1 MEKVLVSGVSGFI
14 GMHCAKQLL
23 DKGYKV
29 VGTTRSASK
38 HDEVMAAIGHE
49 NLSLVNADLLS
60 DENWDSAIEG
70 CDYVLHVASPV
81 MMGEPDHEDV
91 LVKPAKEGTMRVV
104 QLAAKHKV
112 KRVVITS
119 SVAAV
124 SYGPHHHKDHFDDTD
139 WSDINDPGIPS
150 YNKSKT
156 VAEKAAREFVAG
168 LSGEDKLEI
177 CTMHPALVVGPSL
190 SSDIGESNTVVKR
203 MLDGSTPGTPKLHM
217 GFVDVRD
224 VAAMHVA
231 AMTAEGAAGQRFILS
246 ESSLWLSEMSTIL
259 RDAGFDKAP
268 KRNIPNFILKII
280 ALRDKDLSGTI
291 PLLGRVGTYDISKTK
306 DILGWQPTKAADA
319 IVDTAEH
326 LKAKGLI

>member
-1 MEKVLVSGVSGFI
+1 MDKVLVTGVSGFI
-14 GMHCAKQLL
+14 GMHCAQQLL
-23 DKGYKV
+23 EQGYQV
-29 VGTTRSASK
+29 VGTTRSSSK
-38 HDEVMAAIGHE
+38 HDEVIEAIGHE

-60 DENWDSAIEG
+60 DEGWDSAIEG
-70 CDYVLHVASPV
+70 CDYILHVASPV

-91 LVKPAKEGTMRVV
+91 LVRPAKEGTMRVV
-104 QLAAKHKV
+104 ELAAKHKV

-124 SYGPHHHKDHFDDTD
+124 SFGPHFHKDHFDDTD
-139 WSDINDPGIPS
+139 WSDINDPGIPA

-168 LSGEDKLEI
+168 LSGDDKLEI

-190 SSDIGESNTVVKR
+190 SGDIGESNIVVKR
-203 MLDGSTPGTPKLHM
+203 MLDGSTPGTPRLQM

-224 VAAMHVA
+224 VAKMHVA
-231 AMTAEGAAGQRFILS
+231 AMTADGAAGQRFILS
-246 ESSLWLSEMSTIL
+246 ESSLWLSEMASIL
-259 RDAGFDKAP
+259 RDAGFNAP

-280 ALRDKDLSGTI
+280 ALRDKDLAGTI
-291 PLLGRVGTYDISKTK
+291 PLLGRTGTYDISKTK

-319 IVDTAEH
+319 IVDCAQH
-326 LKAKGLI
+326 LKTKGLI

>member
-1 MEKVLVSGVSGFI
+1 MEKVLVTGVSGFI
-14 GMHCAKQLL
+14 GMHCAHQLL
-23 DKGYKV
+23 EQGYQV
-29 VGTTRSASK
+29 IGTTRSSSK
-38 HDEVMAAIGHE
+38 HDEVMEAIGHE

-60 DENWDSAIEG
+60 DEGWDSAIEG
-70 CDYVLHVASPV
+70 CDYILHVASPV
-81 MMGEPDHEDV
+81 MMGEPEHEDV

-124 SYGPHHHKDHFDDTD
+124 SFGPHFHKDHFDDTD
-139 WSDINDPGIPS
+139 WSDINDPGIPA

-156 VAEKAAREFVAG
+156 VAEKAAREFVAE
-168 LSGEDKLEI
+168 LSGDDKLEI

-190 SSDIGESNTVVKR
+190 SGDIGESNIVVKR
-203 MLDGSTPGTPKLHM
+203 MLDGSTPGTPKLQM

-224 VAAMHVA
+224 VAKMHVA
-231 AMTAEGAAGQRFILS
+231 AMTADGASGQRFILS
-246 ESSLWLSEMSTIL
+246 ESSLWLSEMASIL
-259 RDAGFDKAP
+259 RDAGFNAP

-280 ALRDKDLSGTI
+280 ALRDKDLAGTI

-306 DILGWQPTKAADA
+306 DILGWQPTSAADA
-319 IVDTAEH
+319 IVDTAKH
-326 LKAKGLI
+326 LKEKGLI

>member
-1 MEKVLVSGVSGFI
+1 MEKVLVTGVSGFI
-14 GMHCAKQLL
+14 GMHCAQQLL
-23 DKGYKV
+23 EQGYQV
-29 VGTTRSASK
+29 IGTTRSSSK
-38 HDEVMAAIGHE
+38 HDEVMEAIGHE

-60 DENWDSAIEG
+60 DEGWDSAIEG
-70 CDYVLHVASPV
+70 CDYILHVASPV
-81 MMGEPDHEDV
+81 MMGEPEHEDV

-124 SYGPHHHKDHFDDTD
+124 SFGPHFHKDHFDDTD
-139 WSDINDPGIPS
+139 WSDINDPGIPA

-156 VAEKAAREFVAG
+156 VAEKAAREFVAE
-168 LSGEDKLEI
+168 LSGDDKLEI

-190 SSDIGESNTVVKR
+190 SGDIGESNIVVKR
-203 MLDGSTPGTPKLHM
+203 MLDGSTPGTPKLQM

-224 VAAMHVA
+224 VAKMHVA
-231 AMTAEGAAGQRFILS
+231 AMTADGASGQRFILS
-246 ESSLWLSEMSTIL
+246 ESSLWLSEMASIL
-259 RDAGFDKAP
+259 RDAGFNAP

-280 ALRDKDLSGTI
+280 ALRDKDLAGTI

-306 DILGWQPTKAADA
+306 DILGWQPTSAADA
-319 IVDTAEH
+319 IVDTAKH
-326 LKAKGLI
+326 LKEKGLI